1 ITRRAHNVVILTS
14 TCIRDGRPDLL
25 SETDRASGRTT
36 LEAMAMSTRKFPSS
50 FRSDKTVAAIVAAM
64 TLIVVAP
71 SVATAGTAARS
82 VSAAQQI
89 SNRAGTMTDISAAQ
103 RRHRARRGYPA

>member
-1 ITRRAHNVVILTS
+1 MYA
-14 TCIRDGRPDLL
+14 
-25 SETDRASGRTT
+25 
-36 LEAMAMSTRKFPSS
+36 RKFPSS
-50 FRSDKTVAAIVAAM
+50 FRRDKTVAAIVAAM

-71 SVATAGTAARS
+71 SVAMAGTAARS

-103 RRHRARRGYPA
+103 RRHHAHRGTAAARAAYGSIYGGPAYGYPAYRDGGYPGYGYGVGDNSHSYTN

>member
-1 ITRRAHNVVILTS
+1 
-14 TCIRDGRPDLL
+14 
-25 SETDRASGRTT
+25 
-36 LEAMAMSTRKFPSS
+36 MSTRKFPSS

-103 RRHRARRGYPA
+103 RRHRARRGYAAARAAYGSIYGGSVYGYHGGYPGYGYGVGDNSHSYTN